1 MKNSSISY
9 ILVAIV
15 AGIVG
20 YLTCLK
26 VNADS
31 IQLVNTQRAVIDQGK
46 KVMWNNDLFDAD
58 GSDDMAKYLELC
70 CEADSLWDRCNS
82 LEKQTF

>member
-1 MKNSSISY
+1 MKNNSISCV
-9 ILVAIV
+9 IVAIV
-15 AGIVG
+15 AGIAG

-26 VNADS
+26 VDADS
-31 IQLVNTQRAVIDQGK
+31 IQLVDAQRAIIEQGK

-70 CEADSLWDRCNS
+70 CEADSLWD
-82 LEKQTF
+82 KAF